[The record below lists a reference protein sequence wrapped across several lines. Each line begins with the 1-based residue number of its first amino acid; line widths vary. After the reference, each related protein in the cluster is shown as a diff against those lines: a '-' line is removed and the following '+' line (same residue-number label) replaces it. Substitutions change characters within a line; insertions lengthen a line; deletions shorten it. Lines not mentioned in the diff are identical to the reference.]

1 MVRIYAHELY
11 IYIYIPEKYDY
22 EEITEEL
29 AKIDKV
35 EKRTRLDDNM
45 GSAGMRELWKN
56 LKTASLSLNLLSSG
70 RVKI

>member
-1 MVRIYAHELY
+1 MVRIYAHEF
-11 IYIYIPEKYDY
+11 YIYIPAKYDY
-22 EEITEEL
+22 EGVTEEF

-56 LKTASLSLNLLSSG
+56 LRTASLSLNLLSSG
-70 RVKI
+70 GVEI